1 LPVKTRRVALFL
13 FLLNIPF
20 SVSVFSQST
29 VPPARLAHLRHGI
42 NTSAWFAQVYSR
54 EGYTKEHFATFV
66 TADDV
71 ALIKSMKFDHIRLS
85 VNPEPMFRNKR
96 PDEIPADY
104 LGYLDNAVKM
114 ILDHDLAVVIDMH
127 PESDFKAKLV
137 RNDDDY
143 VQQFADFWRAL
154 ARHYSTWDAGRVF
167 FEILNEPEF
176 RDRNQWAGVQAKL
189 AAAIRD
195 GAPQNTIIA
204 AGANWSSDDELVVM
218 ETLHDPNVIYN
229 FHFYE
234 PFLFTHQGAGWTSY
248 SVHWTR
254 GLHYPSTPESA
265 AAVAATVPDPLYRL
279 QITRYGQ
286 DRWNAERMEAEVSQ
300 VADWAKQHGVPV
312 VCNEFGVYRAYSDP
326 KDRAAW
332 ISDFRKTLEKHG
344 IGWAMWDYSGGF
356 GVVVKKDGK
365 DVPDEITLHALG
377 LK

>member
-1 LPVKTRRVALFL
+1 MKTQVGV
-13 FLLNIPF
+13 FLLLA
-20 SVSVFSQST
+20 SLAASAQST
-29 VPPARLAHLRHGI
+29 VPAQRLAHLRHGI
-42 NTSAWFAQVYSR
+42 NTGAWFAQVYDSK
-54 EGYTKEHFATFV
+54 GYTKEHLQSWE
-66 TADDV
+66 TADDI
-71 ALIKSMKFDHIRLS
+71 ALIKSMGFDNIRLS

-104 LGYLDNAVKM
+104 LTYLDSAVNM
-114 ILDHDLAVVIDMH
+114 ILDHGLAVVIDMH

-137 RNDDDY
+137 SNQDDY

-154 ARHYSTWDAGRVF
+154 AKHYSTWDADRVF
-167 FEILNEPEF
+167 FEVLNEPEF
-176 RDRNQWAGVQAKL
+176 KDRNQWAGVQAKL
-189 AAAIRD
+189 VAAIRE
-195 GAPQNTIIA
+195 GASQHTIIA

-218 ETLHDPNVIYN
+218 ETLHDSNVIYN

-265 AAVAATVPDPLYRL
+265 AEVAATVPDPLYRL

-286 DRWNAERMEAEVSQ
+286 DRWNAERMEAEVNQ
-300 VADWAKQHGVPV
+300 VAEWGKQHNVPV
-312 VCNEFGVYRAYSDP
+312 VCNEFGVYRAHSNP
-326 KDRAAW
+326 KDRTTW

-344 IGWAMWDYSGGF
+344 IGWAMWDYDGGF
-356 GVVVKKDGK
+356 GVVTKKDGK
-365 DVPDEITLHALG
+365 AAADYNTLHALG